1 MTHPTARHLVQHH
14 DHGDGHRHHHA
25 PEPFDTC
32 TLTYD
37 ARLLRRKMLTT
48 DGGTDVLVDLEHTTS
63 LNDGDLLAL
72 DDGRTVGIR
81 AADEPLY
88 RVTGDLARLAW
99 HIGNRHMPCQFA
111 DDHLLIL
118 RDPVIGH
125 MLADH
130 LGATVTVV
138 EAPFRPEG
146 GAYGHGRTLPH
157 AH

>member
-1 MTHPTARHLVQHH
+1 MSHPVARRLAQGHH
-14 DHGDGHRHHHA
+14 DDDDDHPLA
-25 PEPFDTC
+25 PFDTC

-37 ARLLRRKMLTT
+37 ARLLRRRVLTS
-48 DGGTDVLVDLEHTTS
+48 DGGTEFLVDLEHTTS
-63 LNDGDLLAL
+63 LNNADILAL
-72 DDGRTVGIR
+72 DDGRTVGIK
-81 AADEPLY
+81 AAKEPLY
-88 RVTGDLARLAW
+88 RVTGNLARLAW

-111 DDHLLIL
+111 GDHLLIL

-130 LGATVTVV
+130 LGAIVTPV
-138 EAPFRPEG
+138 EAPFTPEG